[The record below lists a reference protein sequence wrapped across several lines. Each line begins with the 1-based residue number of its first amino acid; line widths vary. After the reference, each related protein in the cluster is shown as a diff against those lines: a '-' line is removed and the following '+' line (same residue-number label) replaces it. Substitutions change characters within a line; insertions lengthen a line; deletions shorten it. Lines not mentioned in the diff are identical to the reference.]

1 MKKTEFTCTFVSL
14 VSAKTVGTK
23 FYTRCQS
30 YAILALAK

>member
-1 MKKTEFTCTFVSL
+1 MRKIEFTFTFVSL

-23 FYTRCQS
+23 CCTKCQS